1 MTVDDS
7 TIIVCSAIIS
17 AIVVVVGFY
26 LDAKID
32 HVIQLIFKD
41 KLTYTPQTP
50 TGASRLKQKYYK
62 GKCPVCGTKVSSKR
76 NECPMCGQRL
86 NWRTVKR
93 KELHK

>member
-32 HVIQLIFKD
+32 RFVRLIFKD
-41 KLTYTPQTP
+41 KLTYTAQTP
-50 TGASRLKQKYYK
+50 NGASRIKQKHYK
-62 GKCPVCGTKVSSKR
+62 GKCPVCGCKVSSKK
-76 NECPMCGQRL
+76 NECPVCGQRL

>member
-32 HVIQLIFKD
+32 HIIQLIFKD